1 MIELVYQIELWV
13 CVAAAALTT
22 ALAVMGRKPSLFSVS
37 ALGVVEL
44 GLVVQL
50 LLSIAL
56 VIGGAQAKQDT
67 VEFFG
72 YLITAL
78 IVPVAAVLWGLVE
91 RTRWSTAILA
101 VSALTV
107 AVMLARMEQIWTGT
121 HF

>member
-1 MIELVYQIELWV
+1 MIELFYQIQLWV

-22 ALAVMGRKPSLFSVS
+22 ALALMGRKPSLVSVS

>member
-1 MIELVYQIELWV
+1 MIELLYQAQLWL
-13 CVAAAALTT
+13 CAAAAALTIVLT
-22 ALAVMGRKPSLFSVS
+22 LMGRKPSLVSVS
-37 ALGVVEL
+37 ALALVEL
-44 GLVVQL
+44 GLVGQL
-50 LLSIAL
+50 LVSIAL

-91 RTRWSTAILA
+91 RSRWSTATLA
-101 VSALTV
+101 VAALTV

>member
-13 CVAAAALTT
+13 CIAAAALTT
-22 ALAVMGRKPSLFSVS
+22 VLAFMGRKPSLVSVS

>member
-22 ALAVMGRKPSLFSVS
+22 ALALMGRKPSLVSVS